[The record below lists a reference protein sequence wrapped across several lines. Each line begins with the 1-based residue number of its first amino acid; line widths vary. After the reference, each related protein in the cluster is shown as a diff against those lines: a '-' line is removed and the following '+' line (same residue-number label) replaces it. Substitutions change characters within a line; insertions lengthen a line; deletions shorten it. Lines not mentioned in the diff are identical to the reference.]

1 MSDNS
6 GEMLA
11 EIWNAMKP
19 YIDKKERQDAAL
31 SFVRVAEDYVNLE
44 VAREDLQGLDSSID
58 FALNELLGDED
69 IKDYNDDEG

>member
-1 MSDNS
+1 
-6 GEMLA
+6 MLA

-19 YIDKKERQDAAL
+19 YIDNKELLDAEL